1 MSQFLNKKRK
11 RKSKQQQP
19 QQQCSSSSQQY
30 PPLTITQVSSPSTSS
45 IYAIIK
51 TKLIKFNTDISVFRK
66 HALSSSSPT
75 NANNSNINNPFYN
88 LRYYL
93 FSKYDDGIQMDDE
106 SWYSVTPEE
115 IATYISTCIPSSSSS
130 TITDAFCGVGG
141 NTIPF
146 STSCSHV
153 NAIDISSSKLNM
165 AKHNASLYA
174 CKDNITFIESDF
186 LTTTITSDYVFL
198 SPPWGGSAYKADT
211 NFTLK
216 KWITPD
222 IEEIIKHALTLSHNL
237 IFYLPRNTPVMELVE
252 YLVKYDESTIKENDC
267 TLYVGVR
274 YLYSANKVKAMLVLY
289 GEKFNMV
296 TVKEIM
302 WYVKE
307 GRMCGKGE
315 KEKDKRS
322 RKCISGIARCIGGNR
337 FLREVKVYKDNNDN
351 NEVNVDELVKYMVDN
366 VMDEDEIEEYKEM
379 MMMCGK
385 EESIAVWKEM
395 DEKEFM
401 ECVELY

>member
-11 RKSKQQQP
+11 RKSKQQQ
-19 QQQCSSSSQQY
+19 QCSSSSSQQY
-30 PPLTITQVSSPSTSS
+30 PPLTITKVSSPCTSS

-51 TKLIKFNTDISVFRK
+51 TKLIKFNTDISLFRK
-66 HALSSSSPT
+66 HALSPT
-75 NANNSNINNPFYN
+75 ADNNNNNNPFYN

-93 FSKYDDGIQMDDE
+93 FSKYDNGIQMDDE

-146 STSCSHV
+146 SVSCSHV

-165 AKHNASLYA
+165 AQHNASLYS

-186 LTTTITSDYVFL
+186 LTTTVTSDYVFL
-198 SPPWGGSAYKADT
+198 SPPWGGSAYKADM

-237 IFYLPRNTPVMELVE
+237 IFYLPRNTPVMELIE
-252 YLVKYDESTIKENDC
+252 YLVKYDESTIKENDN
-267 TLYVGVR
+267 TLYVDVR

-307 GRMCGKGE
+307 GRICGKG
-315 KEKDKRS
+315 EKDKRS
-322 RKCISGIARCIGGNR
+322 RKCISAIARCIGGNR

-351 NEVNVDELVKYMVDN
+351 NEVNVEELIKYMVDN
-366 VMDEDEIEEYKEM
+366 VMDEDEVEEYKEEIM
-379 MMMCGK
+379 MYSK
-385 EESIAVWKEM
+385 EESIAVWKEL

>member
-11 RKSKQQQP
+11 RKSKQQQ
-19 QQQCSSSSQQY
+19 QQCSSSSPQQY
-30 PPLTITQVSSPSTSS
+30 PPLTITQVSSPCTSS

-66 HALSSSSPT
+66 HALSPSSPT
-75 NANNSNINNPFYN
+75 ADNNNNNPFYN

-93 FSKYDDGIQMDDE
+93 FSKYDNGIQMDDE

-115 IATYISTCIPSSSSS
+115 IATYISTCIPSSSTS

-146 STSCSHV
+146 STSCAHV

-165 AKHNASLYA
+165 AQHNASLYS

-186 LTTTITSDYVFL
+186 LATTVTSDYVFL

-237 IFYLPRNTPVMELVE
+237 IFYLPLNTQ
-252 YLVKYDESTIKENDC
+252 STP
-267 TLYVGVR
+267 L
-274 YLYSANKVKAMLVLY
+274 
-289 GEKFNMV
+289 
-296 TVKEIM
+296 
-302 WYVKE
+302 
-307 GRMCGKGE
+307 
-315 KEKDKRS
+315 
-322 RKCISGIARCIGGNR
+322 
-337 FLREVKVYKDNNDN
+337 
-351 NEVNVDELVKYMVDN
+351 
-366 VMDEDEIEEYKEM
+366 
-379 MMMCGK
+379 
-385 EESIAVWKEM
+385 
-395 DEKEFM
+395 
-401 ECVELY
+401 

>member
-11 RKSKQQQP
+11 RKCKQQH
-19 QQQCSSSSQQY
+19 QQQCLSSSQQY
-30 PPLTITQVSSPSTSS
+30 PLLTITQVSSPCTSS
-45 IYAIIK
+45 MYAIIK
-51 TKLIKFNTDISVFRK
+51 TKLIKFNTDNSLFRK
-66 HALSSSSPT
+66 HTTSPSSLT
-75 NANNSNINNPFYN
+75 DDNDNNNNPFYN

-93 FSKYDDGIQMDDE
+93 FSKYDDGIQMDHE

-115 IATYISTCIPSSSSS
+115 IAHYISSIIPSSSSN

-146 STSCSHV
+146 SLSCAHV
-153 NAIDISSSKLNM
+153 NASDISSSKLNM
-165 AKHNASLYA
+165 AQHNASLYA

-186 LTTTITSDYVFL
+186 LTTTVKSDFMFL
-198 SPPWGGSAYKADT
+198 SPPWGGSAYKTDT

-237 IFYLPRNTPVMELVE
+237 IFYLPRNTPVMELIE
-252 YLVKYDESTIKENDC
+252 YLVKHDENTIKENDN
-267 TLYVGVR
+267 TLYVDVR

-289 GEKFNMV
+289 GEKFNTV

-307 GRMCGKGE
+307 GRTCGKGE
-315 KEKDKRS
+315 KDKWS
-322 RKCISGIARCIGGNR
+322 RKCVSAIARCIGGNR
-337 FLREVKVYKDNNDN
+337 FLREVKVYKDDN
-351 NEVNVDELVKYMVDN
+351 NISVDNEINVEALVRHMVDN
-366 VMDEDEIEEYKEM
+366 VMDEDEVEEYKEM
-379 MMMCGK
+379 VMCKG
-385 EESIAVWKEM
+385 EEGIAVWKEM
-395 DEKEFM
+395 EEKEFV
-401 ECVELY
+401 ECIGLY